1 MDPTPPILLTD
12 EFFDLPFKCCAH
24 YFYDILT
31 SCGTLPDRTITL
43 LYKYRFTPGF
53 LQHPID
59 LLWTTSVTFLLSSWH
74 LMILW
79 HHFDILTG
87 VCPHL
92 DHIHTYCFF
101 PSGFLWHLDVIWTS
115 LGPHWY
121 ITLLSSW
128 SLMTAII
135 YNLVLLLTFHDI
147 LIW

>member
-59 LLWTTSVTFLLSSWH
+59 LLWTTSVTFLLSYWH
-74 LMILW
+74 LMKLW
-79 HHFDILTG
+79 HHLDLFYPNRCQSLTW
-87 VCPHL
+87 HHK
-92 DHIHTYCFF
+92 DHTNCDSLKPPVQSTMF
-101 PSGFLWHLDVIWTS
+101 SAMWHLVCC
-115 LGPHWY
+115 G
-121 ITLLSSW
+121 
-128 SLMTAII
+128 
-135 YNLVLLLTFHDI
+135 LVAPPNGYVVMMS
-147 LIW
+147 